1 MNIRIG
7 SRGSKLALLQTNQI
21 MEMLK
26 RHYPQHTYEIV
37 IVKTH
42 GDINQQARLDQMNTS
57 GIFVKEIEQ
66 QLLDKRIDLAV
77 HSMKDMPSTLQD
89 GLCLGDVLIRE
100 DARDVLVLRHASSLS
115 ELRQHAIIAT
125 GSKRRKYQ
133 LLKLRPDLEITH
145 IRGNI
150 DTRLKKMEEMGI
162 DGIVVAAAAMHRL
175 GLQDQITQYLAEEEM
190 IPAVTQGAIGLEL
203 RSDDTTLQEMIHTL
217 AKSKETRE
225 VMVERAYLKAMDG
238 GCHSPIGARCHI
250 QEDKICFRFVY
261 GSEDG
266 TQLVRNMLEEPL
278 AHEQEI
284 ALMAAAYMKEHVKE
298 G

>member
-1 MNIRIG
+1 MKIRIG

-26 RHYPQHTYEIV
+26 KAYPQHTYEIV
-37 IVKTH
+37 VVKTH
-42 GDINQQARLDQMNTS
+42 GDLNQHARLDQMNTS

-66 QLLDKRIDLAV
+66 QLLHHQIDLAV
-77 HSMKDMPSTLQD
+77 HSMKDMPSELQE

-100 DARDVLVLRHASSLS
+100 DSRDVLVLQHASSLS
-115 ELRQHAIIAT
+115 ELRAHAMIAT

-133 LLKLRPDLEITH
+133 LLKMRPDLEITH

-150 DTRLKKMEEMGI
+150 DTRLKKMKEMDL

-175 GLQDQITQYLAEEEM
+175 GLKDQITQYFEEEEM

-203 RSDDTTLQEMIHTL
+203 RSDDETLKAMIHAL
-217 AKSKETRE
+217 SLPQDTRE
-225 VMVERAYLKAMDG
+225 IQVERAYLKAMDG

-250 QEDKICFRFVY
+250 KENTIQLRFVY
-261 GSEDG
+261 GNEDG
-266 TQLVRNMLEEPL
+266 THLETGILEEPL
-278 AHEQEI
+278 EKECEI
-284 ALMAAAYMKEHVKE
+284 AQMAAAYMKQRVKE